1 MYFYKKI
8 YIIGYYS
15 PINETLETSSYIT
28 TLFNYIDTK
37 YMDLETKYN
46 VTYIRIDEEF
56 RNNPLYLPNKTN
68 AFPSLEGYK
77 LISDKII
84 KKLES

>member
-1 MYFYKKI
+1 
-8 YIIGYYS
+8 
-15 PINETLETSSYIT
+15 
-28 TLFNYIDTK
+28 
-37 YMDLETKYN
+37 MDLETKYN

-56 RNNPLYLPNKTN
+56 RNNTLYLPNKTN

>member
-1 MYFYKKI
+1 M
-8 YIIGYYS
+8 
-15 PINETLETSSYIT
+15 NEITNLTKEQIFGNDRLEI
-28 TLFNYIDTK
+28 FNYIDTK